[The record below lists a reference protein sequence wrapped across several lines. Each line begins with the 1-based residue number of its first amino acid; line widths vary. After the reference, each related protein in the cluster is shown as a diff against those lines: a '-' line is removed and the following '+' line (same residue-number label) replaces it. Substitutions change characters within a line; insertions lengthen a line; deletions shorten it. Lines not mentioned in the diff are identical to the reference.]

1 MQTIEVVLPLKIYAR
16 AGASDLDRFS
26 TLLLPSFDRF
36 FSCKDRLKFLLVV
49 PDEDLL
55 AVTGRIQ
62 ELGRSDIRVI
72 CEDNLCPTL
81 KGRSGWYKQ
90 QILKLAA
97 AKLVSSDYYL
107 VLDADIILKRPAKLQ
122 DLFPT
127 GKPILQKIKAGAQWD
142 WWVASR
148 KILKSNVEI
157 ERDSIV
163 MGVTPEFLHRETCLG
178 LQDVIASRNNTGEW
192 DGFLFDSRQTAWTEY
207 ALYWLYVLERGL
219 DQQLYDWSPQKMYEG
234 IWEYKDTDRLSPRH
248 LRRIFAPDSNSFFLV
263 VQSNIN
269 LELSVIQERI
279 SPYLGTQEAVNSSRY
294 RRDLVSRLREYLM
307 KTVSRFSLK
316 SF

>member
-1 MQTIEVVLPLKIYAR
+1 MQTIEVVLPLKIHAR
-16 AGASDLDRFS
+16 VDASDLDRFS

-49 PDEDLL
+49 PDGDLL

-62 ELGRSDIRVI
+62 ELGRSDIRVV
-72 CEDNLCPTL
+72 CEDSLCPTL

-97 AKLVSSDYYL
+97 AKLVSSNYYL

-127 GKPILQKIKAGAQWD
+127 EKPILQKVKASAQWD

-157 ERDSIV
+157 KRDSIV
-163 MGVTPEFLHRETCLG
+163 MGVTPEFLHRETCLA

-192 DGFLFDSRQTAWTEY
+192 DRFLFDSRHTGWTEY
-207 ALYWLYVLERGL
+207 TLYWLYVLERGL

-234 IWEYKDTDRLSPRH
+234 IWKYTHRLSSRH

-269 LELSVIQERI
+269 LELSFIQKRI
-279 SPYLGTQEAVNSSRY
+279 SPYLSDQDAINSGT
-294 RRDLVSRLREYLM
+294 RRGGLPSRLREYLM
-307 KTVSRFSLK
+307 KILRFP
-316 SF
+316 